1 MQNKSF
7 FSVLFDLSFT
17 EFITT
22 RIVKFLFIVS
32 IILSA
37 IGALLLVGA
46 GLKEGF
52 VAGVASVLGASV
64 LFVFYVLLSRIYLEI
79 LVAVFRIA
87 ENTAIMAANNK
98 D

>member
-37 IGALLLVGA
+37 IGALALISA
-46 GLKEGF
+46 GLEVGF
-52 VAGVASVLGASV
+52 VAGVASLLGASV

>member
-52 VAGVASVLGASV
+52 VAGVASVLSASV